1 MLWLFCYRLTYLFG
15 FCCIAELICN
25 KMRSSEI
32 NLYYSEMHL
41 ELSEIDLNYLKF
53 IWEISEIDQ
62 GVALFLLLL
71 SYY

>member
-1 MLWLFCYRLTYLFG
+1 
-15 FCCIAELICN
+15 
-25 KMRSSEI
+25 
-32 NLYYSEMHL
+32 MHL